1 MRKLSAEDLVRY
13 QSDGVVHLKGVF
25 DKEWL
30 SKDPLMSG
38 VQERHEFATTE
49 LAQTFRVRQRNCMIL
64 SVLLTIIVPKM
75 RAAFAE
81 AMEKPGK
88 YAEFVGKNTTWE
100 TLFTRESGQD
110 NIEGLQMF
118 QDQLFYQEILARAPG
133 FSDVIQAIIML
144 HGSQLEN

>member
-1 MRKLSAEDLVRY
+1 MPD
-13 QSDGVVHLKGVF
+13 
-25 DKEWL
+25 
-30 SKDPLMSG
+30 
-38 VQERHEFATTE
+38 
-49 LAQTFRVRQRNCMIL
+49 L
-64 SVLLTIIVPKM
+64 SVLLTKIGPKM

-88 YAEFVGKNTTWE
+88 YAEFVGKNTTWD

-144 HGSQLEN
+144 HGSQLENGGS